1 LNESPIQVRH
11 PETEVIVRRRHRI
24 LAATGGATAVV
35 LAVVAGV
42 TLHGANLGASPASSS
57 APAANAAGE
66 RQGAAGGGSSVPA
79 ASNPAAGS
87 SLAESCTGAPLK
99 SQLAASV
106 QGGASVIVATGR
118 LTGKSAIGDPATAG
132 APAFYAMT
140 LQSVQ
145 TLRGPA
151 VAPSST
157 AWIPGPGHGTLANPV
172 NSAVLA
178 PGGRLFAIVWPK
190 AATHYPVG
198 PALQLAPIV
207 GADVVFTPY
216 VCWNL
221 TGLRPNQYQ
230 ASTPLRSVPGGAN
243 FGGEHQAAE
252 NGVYTVPLATVK
264 QIAASA

>member
-1 LNESPIQVRH
+1 M
-11 PETEVIVRRRHRI
+11 RRRHRI
-24 LAATGGATAVV
+24 LAATGGTTAVV

-42 TLHGANLGASPASSS
+42 TLHGANLGASPALSS
-57 APAANAAGE
+57 ASAANAAGE
-66 RQGAAGGGSSVPA
+66 RQG
-79 ASNPAAGS
+79 AAGS

-151 VAPSST
+151 VAPGST
-157 AWIPGPGHGTLANPV
+157 AWIPGPGHGTPANPV
-172 NSAVLA
+172 NSALLA

-252 NGVYTVPLATVK
+252 NGVYTVPLAIVK

>member
-1 LNESPIQVRH
+1 MEA
-11 PETEVIVRRRHRI
+11 IVRTRHRI
-24 LAATGGATAVV
+24 LAATGGAAAIV
-35 LAVVAGV
+35 LAVVAV
-42 TLHGANLGASPASSS
+42 VALHGGNPGASPASSS
-57 APAANAAGE
+57 ASAASASGE
-66 RQGAAGGGSSVPA
+66 QRQGAAATGGSTVPA
-79 ASNPAAGS
+79 GGNPAAGL
-87 SLAESCTGAPLK
+87 SLADSCTGAPLK

-106 QGGASVIVATGR
+106 HGGASVVVATGR

-132 APAFYAMT
+132 VPAFYAMT

-151 VAPSST
+151 VASGST
-157 AWIPGPGHGTLANPV
+157 VWIPGPAPGTPANPV
-172 NSAVLA
+172 NSALLA

-190 AATHYPVG
+190 AATHYLVSPT
-198 PALQLAPIV
+198 LQLAPIV
-207 GADVVFTPY
+207 GADVVFTPD

-221 TGLRPNQYQ
+221 TGLQPNQYQ
-230 ASTPLRSVPGGAN
+230 ASTPLRAVPGGAN